1 MSKLNQAL
9 DEVFKGSLTN
19 IQKIQF
25 NTFYEQMIHYNNHT
39 NLTRI
44 TEIDDVVVKH
54 YYDSTWFLEHM
65 TLFDKDVKVLDVG
78 SGAGFPGIP
87 ILIMRPQITLHLL
100 ESVNKKAR
108 FLEQLKKDMSLSYEV
123 IAERAENYALSNQ
136 YRYDCIT
143 FRAVGDLNI
152 LLEMTIPMLK
162 KGGII
167 VALKGSDIEK
177 ELSDAKKTLI
187 ALHAIVENIYKLE
200 LPNGAGLRH
209 VIVIKKL
216 SHVLGYP
223 RPYQQMIQKGL

>member
-9 DEVFKGSLTN
+9 DEIFKEGLTD

-25 NTFYEQMIHYNNHT
+25 NTFYEEMIQYNNHT

-44 TEIDDVVVKH
+44 TEMDDVVIKH
-54 YYDSTWFLEHM
+54 YYDSTWFLDHIS
-65 TLFDKDVKVLDVG
+65 LFDRDSKVLDVG

-108 FLEQLKKDMSLSYEV
+108 FLEQVKKELSLSYEV
-123 IAERAENYALSNQ
+123 ISERAEIYALSNQ

-143 FRAVGDLNI
+143 FRAVGELNL

-167 VALKGSDIEK
+167 IALKGSDIEK

-187 ALHAIVENIYKLE
+187 ALHAIVEHIYKIE

-209 VIVIKKL
+209 VIIIKKL

>member
-1 MSKLNQAL
+1 MSKLDQAL
-9 DEVFKGSLTN
+9 EEVFKGSLSD
-19 IQKIQF
+19 IQIRQF
-25 NTFYEQMIHYNNHT
+25 NTFYDEMIAYNSHT

-44 TEIDDVVVKH
+44 TEIEDVVVKH
-54 YYDSTWFLEHM
+54 YFDSTWFLEHICQ
-65 TLFDKDVKVLDVG
+65 FDKDVKVLDVG

-87 ILIMRPQITLHLL
+87 IGIMRPQITLHLL

-108 FLEQLKKDMSLSYEV
+108 FLEQLKKNISLSYEV
-123 IAERAENYALSNQ
+123 IAARAETYALSNQ

-143 FRAVGDLNI
+143 FRAVGDLNL

-167 VALKGSDIEK
+167 VALKGSDVEK
-177 ELSDAKKTLI
+177 ELNEAKKTLI
-187 ALHAIVENIYKLE
+187 ELHSVVEEVYKME

-223 RPYQQMIQKGL
+223 RPYQQMISKGL